1 MPLTHEKTQRIPLCF
16 IRSIPRRALHRH
28 LLRVRAGAAG
38 LYHAMNTFLI
48 ICGMALLAL
57 GVLVL
62 GVALISRKA
71 MPIQPEKK
79 NEGHS
84 NP

>member
-1 MPLTHEKTQRIPLCF
+1 
-16 IRSIPRRALHRH
+16 
-28 LLRVRAGAAG
+28 
-38 LYHAMNTFLI
+38 MNTFLI
-48 ICGMALLAL
+48 ICGMALLAF

-71 MPIQPEKK
+71 MPPQPEQTDKG
-79 NEGHS
+79 ES